1 MLCRYI
7 YNIYRVPASRRAVLA
22 GFVTAVVGTT
32 WVAGGAQLYRGQLRH
47 VSVSSPPQPSS
58 TQLCPASW
66 NVTAAT
72 EDTAADSAA
81 APAPPPGYLGLY
93 EVSYVWYSAIGVWLT
108 VLTALLASLVWPE
121 DVTRLDKRLLS
132 PALEAA
138 IEVTAVQQR
147 AWLR

>member
-66 NVTAAT
+66 NVTAVT
-72 EDTAADSAA
+72 EDTAADSVADT
-81 APAPPPGYLGLY
+81 APPPGYLGLY
-93 EVSYVWYSAIGVWLT
+93 EVELETKGRGDFTITESLQC
-108 VLTALLASLVWPE
+108 LLLV
-121 DVTRLDKRLLS
+121 KCGY
-132 PALEAA
+132 
-138 IEVTAVQQR
+138 
-147 AWLR
+147 

>member
-1 MLCRYI
+1 M
-7 YNIYRVPASRRAVLA
+7 LA

-66 NVTAAT
+66 NVTAAAA
-72 EDTAADSAA
+72 DTAADTATDA
-81 APAPPPGYLGLY
+81 APAPGYLGLY

-121 DVTRLDKRLLS
+121 DVTRLDRRLLS

-138 IEVTAVQQR
+138 IEVTAVQR

>member
-66 NVTAAT
+66 NVTAAS

-81 APAPPPGYLGLY
+81 APAPGYLGLY

-138 IEVTAVQQR
+138 IEVTAVQR